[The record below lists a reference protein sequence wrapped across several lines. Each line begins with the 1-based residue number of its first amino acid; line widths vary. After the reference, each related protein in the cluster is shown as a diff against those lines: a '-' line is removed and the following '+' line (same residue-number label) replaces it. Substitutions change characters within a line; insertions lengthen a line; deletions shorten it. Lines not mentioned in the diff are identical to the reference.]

1 MNILKLCWNL
11 FWKKIASCFW
21 KLPETIGKNPD
32 SVLKFETQDSRTS
45 HQKMELRHFETP
57 FCNIQSEFSSIVHSI
72 LWSDLFVPVFLK
84 MYRFVKFPFICTIL
98 LQHSFWLC
106 ENHKCSIETDVSIKF
121 HVCFAKY
128 FAFRILHMIITC
140 FNESWLIFFHEIC
153 CLFWSSTTD
162 FCYFSRL

>member
-1 MNILKLCWNL
+1 MNISNLCMLKSI
-11 FWKKIASCFW
+11 WKKSPHVFGNHQKPLEEIQTVHI
-21 KLPETIGKNPD
+21 LN
-32 SVLKFETQDSRTS
+32 LETQDSKTS

-84 MYRFVKFPFICTIL
+84 KMYRFVKFSFICTIL

-128 FAFRILHMIITC
+128 FAFRILNMIP
-140 FNESWLIFFHEIC
+140 
-153 CLFWSSTTD
+153 SSI
-162 FCYFSRL
+162 YS